1 VEQDDGTI
9 SLVFP
14 AQQGC
19 YFAAVDSRPIGLHPH
34 GRRVMF
40 VPTKMFLTKG
50 VGTHR
55 EELQSFELALR
66 HAGIQ
71 FLNIVSVSSILPPN
85 CEIIPREK
93 GLRLLQPG
101 QITFCVIAKASSNE
115 PSRQIA
121 ASIGVAV
128 PADKESYGYLS
139 EHHTYGK
146 TAEEAGS
153 YAEDLAAAML
163 ASTLGVEFDED
174 ESWDNKR
181 KLWTI
186 SGKIVRSRNITQS
199 SEVAKDGK
207 WKTVIAAAVL
217 LP

>member
-1 VEQDDGTI
+1 
-9 SLVFP
+9 
-14 AQQGC
+14 
-19 YFAAVDSRPIGLHPH
+19 
-34 GRRVMF
+34 MF

-50 VGTHR
+50 VGIHR

-66 HAGIQ
+66 QAGVQ
-71 FLNIVSVSSILPPN
+71 FLNIVSVSSILPPK
-85 CEIIPREK
+85 CEIISRDK
-93 GLRLLQPG
+93 GLKLLQPG
-101 QITFCVIAKASSNE
+101 QIAFCVMAKTSSNE
-115 PSRQIA
+115 PSRHIA
-121 ASIGVAV
+121 ASIGVAI
-128 PADKESYGYLS
+128 PSDKETYGYLS

-146 TAEEAGS
+146 TAEQAGE

-181 KLWTI
+181 QAWMI
-186 SGKIVRSRNITQS
+186 SGKIVRSRNITQTA
-199 SEVAKDGK
+199 EVGKEGK

>member
-1 VEQDDGTI
+1 
-9 SLVFP
+9 
-14 AQQGC
+14 
-19 YFAAVDSRPIGLHPH
+19 
-34 GRRVMF
+34 MF
-40 VPTKMFLTKG
+40 VPTRLFLTRG
-50 VGTHR
+50 VGVHR

-71 FLNIVSVSSILPPN
+71 FLNIVSVSSILPPK
-85 CEIIPREK
+85 CDIIPRDK
-93 GLRLLQPG
+93 GLKFLQPG
-101 QITFCVIAKASSNE
+101 QITFSVIARAASNE

-121 ASIGVAV
+121 ASIGVAI
-128 PADKESYGYLS
+128 PTDRETYGYLS

-181 KLWTI
+181 QQWTI

-199 SEVAKDGK
+199 AEVGKDGK